1 MEDRSII
8 RRGLILLLILLF
20 AFGIIG
26 AHLFTLQIVEA
37 DKLRFYAWKE
47 HNTVVVFS
55 PRRGEILDARGKLLA
70 LSVPSYS
77 IYYFPGGGNLSEEK
91 LKEIASLLSLSTK
104 DLEKRI
110 GNGDHFVWIRRRMSK
125 EKAQEIREKIKK
137 LRLRCFGFVEED
149 KRFYPNGELA
159 SAVLGF
165 TGIDD
170 QGLAGIEYVYDDFLK
185 GGKKDIFLRRDAG
198 GGAIPDEKL
207 LELPIKSTKRE
218 LFLTL
223 DSRLQAFCEDILEK
237 GVLKNKA
244 KGGCIIVLGAKTGE
258 VKAMA
263 VYPPSRDRNRAIS
276 WIFEPGSALKPFIAS
291 AALEEGLAYPSM
303 KFKCPGYIVYAGKRV
318 RDVHAHGLLD
328 LTGVI
333 RESCNVGMITLA
345 LKMPAEI
352 IYKYLRG
359 FGFGEYTGIDLPGEE
374 RGLLREPDKW
384 YGLTRAVIAIG
395 QGISVTAIQL
405 TTAMGAI
412 ANDGILLKPFIVNE
426 LRSDD
431 KVVYRASPRR
441 LRKVIS
447 PDTSKMMRKML
458 LEVVEKG
465 TGKKAAVPG
474 IKVAGKTGTA
484 QIPGKGGYKKGK
496 YLSLFLGYIP
506 AEDPCWVVLVVID
519 TPSAGKYYGGEV
531 AAPVFSEVGQI
542 LVKLYGLE
550 VRN

>member
-1 MEDRSII
+1 MEDRSIV
-8 RRGLILLLILLF
+8 RRGIILLLILLF

-55 PRRGEILDARGKLLA
+55 SRRGEILDARGKLLA

-77 IYYFPGGGNLSEEK
+77 IYYFPAGENLSEEK
-91 LKEIASLLSLSTK
+91 LKEIASLLSISTK
-104 DLEKRI
+104 DLEKKI
-110 GNGDHFVWIRRRMSK
+110 GKGNHFVWIRRRMSK
-125 EKAQEIREKIKK
+125 EGAQEIREKIRK
-137 LRLRCFGFVEED
+137 LRLKCFGFVEED
-149 KRFYPNGELA
+149 KRFYPNGKLA

-207 LELPIKSTKRE
+207 LELPIRSSKRE

-237 GVLKNKA
+237 SILKNKA

-263 VYPPSRDRNRAIS
+263 VYPTSRDRNRAIS
-276 WIFEPGSALKPFIAS
+276 WIFEPGSTLKPFIVS

-352 IYKYLRG
+352 IYEYLRG
-359 FGFGEYTGIDLPGEE
+359 FGFGNYTGIDLPGEE
-374 RGLLREPDKW
+374 KGILREPNKW

-405 TTAMGAI
+405 ATAIGAI
-412 ANDGILLKPFIVNE
+412 ANDGILLKPFIVRE

-431 KVVYRASPRR
+431 KVVYRALTRKV
-441 LRKVIS
+441 RKVIS
-447 PDTSKMMRKML
+447 PDTAKMVRKML

-474 IKVAGKTGTA
+474 IKVAVKTGTA

-496 YLSLFLGYIP
+496 YLSLFLGYMP

-531 AAPVFSEVGQI
+531 AAPVFSEVGQV
-542 LVKLYGLE
+542 LAKLYGLE
-550 VRN
+550 VGN